1 MTPAHQIAEKL
12 TEAQRR
18 AVVAFDGQWVAGP
31 TLAYEQLD
39 AISALRSLELLDR
52 EFADEGPAR
61 QSVGDDVLHIRLS
74 ACWHFRL
81 TPLGLA
87 VRAHLLSKESER

>member
-1 MTPAHQIAEKL
+1 MTDIPQIAARL

-31 TLAYEQLD
+31 ALPDDQLD
-39 AISALRSLELLDR
+39 AIGALREHDLLER
-52 EFADEGPAR
+52 EFVDEGPAR
-61 QSVGDDVLHIRLS
+61 QSIGNDALHIRLS

-81 TPLGLA
+81 TETGLSLA
-87 VRAHLLSKESER
+87 QYLRSQDNG